1 LDDFEAFL
9 MCAVFGI
16 ASGWWPVSG
25 LIADFVGVS
34 LLGFDL
40 IRVQRMLRA
49 NAAAELSRFNAMAED
64 YGGVE
69 SWIKEIRKSTRWVNA
84 HEYSDYQAD
93 DEISYNVRRAIEG
106 LSETS
111 ECVSALACHLTEIV
125 TLSQQK
131 VEGDSVTAQSSLRLS
146 VIGLA
151 LILIGFCGQLIGSLP
166 CT

>member
-1 LDDFEAFL
+1 
-9 MCAVFGI
+9 MCSVIGI
-16 ASGWWPVSG
+16 ASGWWSVTG
-25 LIADFVGVS
+25 LVADFVGVS

-69 SWIKEIRKSTRWVNA
+69 SWIKEIQKSARWVNE
-84 HEYSDYQAD
+84 HQYSDHHAE
-93 DEISYNVRRAIEG
+93 DEISYNARQGIER
-106 LSETS
+106 LSEMS
-111 ECVSALACHLTEIV
+111 ECVSALASHLSEVV

-131 VEGDSVTAQSSLRLS
+131 VEGDRVTAQASLRLS
-146 VIGLA
+146 FIGLA
-151 LILIGFCGQLIGSLP
+151 FILIGFFGQLIGSLP

>member
-1 LDDFEAFL
+1 
-9 MCAVFGI
+9 MCSVIGI
-16 ASGWWPVSG
+16 ASGWWSVSG
-25 LIADFVGVS
+25 LITDFVGVT

-49 NAAAELSRFNAMAED
+49 NAAAELSRFNAMAEQ

-69 SWIKEIRKSTRWVNA
+69 SWTKEIQKNTRWVSE
-84 HEYSDYQAD
+84 HEYIRYHAQ
-93 DEISYNVRRAIEG
+93 DEISYNAKQAIER
-106 LSETS
+106 LSELS
-111 ECVSALACHLTEIV
+111 ECVSALADHLTEIV

-146 VIGLA
+146 VIGLVF
-151 LILIGFCGQLIGSLP
+151 ILIGFCGQLIGSLP